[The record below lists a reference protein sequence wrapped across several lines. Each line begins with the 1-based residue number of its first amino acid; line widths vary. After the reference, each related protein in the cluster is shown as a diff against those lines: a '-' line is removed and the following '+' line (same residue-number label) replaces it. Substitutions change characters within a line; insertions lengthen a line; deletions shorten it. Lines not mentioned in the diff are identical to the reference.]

1 MTTSIES
8 LEVTDNL
15 LANNRNNVV
24 GYDTMKALEI
34 LYFRIILLLW
44 QYSATS
50 VLACRKDLL

>member
-8 LEVTDNL
+8 LEITDNL
-15 LANNRNNVV
+15 LANNRNNAV